1 MNGVVSKLYD
11 IDSIVIPEE
20 LLQFHVDEQ
29 QVEAE
34 VQRLSV
40 RYAKE
45 SPAEVVSKGDLVY
58 CQADSDS
65 YPDGRTVLIY
75 TGMQIPGAEQAEEAV
90 IGKKVEEGCQ
100 TVLAGKS
107 VTLTITKVLHRSPAE
122 VTDELVA
129 SIGLDGV
136 TTVDAYRQYIWEKM
150 RADQEME
157 QSKEIIRL
165 FLNEMTE
172 KTSYTYDEAEMDAY
186 VKEEMEK
193 HADEMPEDY
202 EITPEEIR
210 ESIISQMKQRW
221 MAEAFCKEKNVE
233 VDFSFV
239 EEDADRMIEM
249 MQMMGEEVPDRAEM
263 IEMARQD
270 AYFGGMMQEIGK
282 IIEGKMGGSYGNR

>member
-1 MNGVVSKLYD
+1 MNGVVNKLYD

-75 TGMQIPGAEQAEEAV
+75 TGLQIPGAEQAEEAV
-90 IGKKVEEGCQ
+90 VGKKVGEVCQ

-107 VTLTITKVLHRSPAE
+107 ITLTITKVLHRSPVE

-129 SIGLDGV
+129 SIGVDGV
-136 TTVDAYRQYIWEKM
+136 TTVDDYRQYIREKM

-157 QSKEIIRL
+157 QSKEIIRH

-186 VKEEMEK
+186 VKDEMEK
-193 HADEMPEDY
+193 HADEMPEED
-202 EITPEEIR
+202 EISPDEIR
-210 ESIISQMKQRW
+210 KGIASQMKQRW
-221 MAEAFCKEKNVE
+221 MAEAFCKERG
-233 VDFSFV
+233 VDVDLSFV

-249 MQMMGEEVPDRAEM
+249 MQLMGEEVPDRAEM
-263 IEMARQD
+263 IEMATQD
-270 AYFGGMMQEIGK
+270 AYFGGLMQEISK
-282 IIEGKMGGSYGNR
+282 IIEEKMGGSYGNR